1 MCFLD
6 GEEVKTISVLLDG
19 EESAL
24 FIIDHCG
31 PQPVEER
38 GSVDAYLIVYAV
50 DDRKSFE
57 EAVDL
62 LYHLRKELH
71 FVASIILIGNK
82 TDLVRSRCITKE
94 EGKEIA
100 KTYGCKYKETSNV
113 LNHNIDQV
121 LCGIVKQIRLFKAK
135 DNQGGSE
142 HSQDKGCVTKS
153 KLLLNKIFKKDASSK
168 SCENLNVL

>member
-1 MCFLD
+1 MKPVF
-6 GEEVKTISVLLDG
+6 K
-19 EESAL
+19 
-24 FIIDHCG
+24 
-31 PQPVEER
+31 PVEER
-38 GSVDAYLIVYAV
+38 GVVDAYLIVYAV

-62 LYHLRKELH
+62 LYHLRKELYFH
-71 FVASIILIGNK
+71 DSIILVGNK

-100 KTYGCKYKETSNV
+100 KTYGCKFKETSNV

-135 DNQGGSE
+135 DNLAGSE
-142 HSQDKGCVTKS
+142 QPQDKCCVTKS
-153 KLLLNKIFKKDASSK
+153 KSLLNKIFKIDSSSK